1 MKFKLLKLEKV
12 TSTNDMAEKLIRKK
26 NKKFGFVYADKQS
39 KGRGTRGKKWV
50 SEMGN
55 FFGTFFFMLE
65 KKYPPF
71 NEFSIINPI
80 IISKVIKKYC
90 KNKKLS
96 LKWPNDILIGKEKV
110 CGILQEVITF
120 KNNKYLI
127 IGIGINIISSPN
139 INKKYKTTSIFAK
152 SKKKPS
158 INEIA
163 ILLVKLYRNF
173 FYNINSYNFTKYK
186 KKADLMVVK

>member
-1 MKFKLLKLEKV
+1 MKFKLLKFQNV

-26 NKKFGFVYADKQS
+26 NKKSGFVYANKQT
-39 KGRGTRGKKWV
+39 KGRGTRGKKWF
-50 SEMGN
+50 SEAGN

-71 NEFSIINPI
+71 SEFSIINPI

-90 KNKKLS
+90 KNQKLS

-120 KNNKYLI
+120 NKNEYLI
-127 IGIGINIISSPN
+127 IGVGINIISSPH
-139 INKKYKTTSIFAK
+139 IKKKYKTTSIFEK
-152 SKKKPS
+152 TGKKPS

-163 ILLVKLYRNF
+163 NLLVKSYKNF
-173 FYNINSYNFTKYK
+173 FNNINSYNFINYK
-186 KKADLMVVK
+186 KKADLMAVK